1 MKLLNIEKIKEVLDD
16 TSISAYSIE
25 QKTGIS
31 RNAISRY
38 RQGKADFENLTL
50 ATLMKIAEVY
60 IDGEEDELLPNKNH

>member
-1 MKLLNIEKIKEVLDD
+1 MTTKTNKKEID
-16 TSISAYSIE
+16 
-25 QKTGIS
+25 

-60 IDGEEDELLPNKNH
+60 IDGEKAEDNDK